1 MKILSSRFQLCLL
14 DFRGNS
20 ACFIGCSR
28 SENKSETDNASAS
41 ASDKIPVLEQT
52 PKDDAFAKAHGA
64 TWITPILPSTKP
76 TFTVDIQDGL
86 FSEGSTLACALW
98 VSDVQ
103 RGITVPFCCVELLSQ
118 YPADFEIE
126 ISETQLSSIRAA
138 GGKLSFVRLPTAV
151 ESFKRVENQSS
162 ESSEDSSDR
171 YLIRGKAVAV
181 DLPETE
187 LEQK

>member
-14 DFRGNS
+14 TS
-20 ACFIGCSR
+20 VAIAACFIGCSR
-28 SENKSETDNASAS
+28 SENKSETDNSSAS

-103 RGITVPFCCVELLSQ
+103 RDNGALLLCGTSFSI
-118 YPADFEIE
+118 PGDFEIE
-126 ISETQLSSIRAA
+126 ITTNTLSSIRAA
-138 GGKLSFVRLPTAV
+138 GGKLSFVRLAFQV

-181 DLPETE
+181 EPIPETE